1 MDRVVTRSSPMAGDS
16 RLGMVM
22 VVVVLTAAAS
32 SSSSSPAAI

>member
-16 RLGMVM
+16 RLGVV

-32 SSSSSPAAI
+32 SSSPAAI